1 MKIIELLDKKSISL
15 DAAPKSKSEALD
27 LAVDLMA
34 ESGKIKDK
42 GRKHHRSRRRNSY
55 SSRKRRLCRQA
66 GTCGNGNKRWS

>member
-15 DAAPKSKSEALD
+15 EAAPKSKSEALD

-42 GRKHHRSRRRNSY
+42 E
-55 SSRKRRLCRQA
+55 A
-66 GTCGNGNKRWS
+66 